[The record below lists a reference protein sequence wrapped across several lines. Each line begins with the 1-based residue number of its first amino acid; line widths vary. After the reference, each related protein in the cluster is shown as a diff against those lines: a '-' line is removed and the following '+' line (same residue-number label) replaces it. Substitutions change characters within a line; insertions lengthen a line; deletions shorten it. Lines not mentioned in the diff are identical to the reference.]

1 MEDRDGRYI
10 TRRVGG
16 ASMTRALP
24 PLALDAILFGT
35 IHKFHFVGKKKRE
48 ENLLITQPGPQLL
61 PGDNARFPAALH
73 NQLSL
78 RLILTYDI
86 QFLLDL

>member
-35 IHKFHFVGKKKRE
+35 IHKFHFVGEKKRE

-61 PGDNARFPAALH
+61 PGDNARFPRGPT
-73 NQLSL
+73 QPTF
-78 RLILTYDI
+78 IKIDI
-86 QFLLDL
+86 DI